1 MHARHMPKER
11 RMREPEV
18 RKMLRQDMRG
28 KFEMRPL
35 HEFVVTRI
43 RKAEPDDRDN
53 WSFSWDGAT
62 LQYAAPDCA
71 GAPDSGTARK

>member
-1 MHARHMPKER
+1 MPKER

-18 RKMLRQDMRG
+18 RKMLRQDVRG

-43 RKAEPDDRDN
+43 RKTEPCDHEN

-62 LQYAAPDCA
+62 LQYPALDPVSVL
-71 GAPDSGTARK
+71 PSESKK

>member
-1 MHARHMPKER
+1 
-11 RMREPEV
+11 MRESDM
-18 RKMLRQDMRG
+18 RKMLRQDVRG

-43 RKAEPDDRDN
+43 RKAGPDDHDN

-62 LQYAAPDCA
+62 LQYPALA
-71 GAPDSGTARK
+71 GVLPSGTEQEK